1 MTDAILT
8 LHDLTIGYRI
18 NRRKSETVLANLNLA
33 LHPGEFVCLLGPNG
47 AGKSTLLRTL
57 GGVQAPLGGSAQLN
71 GATVHT
77 LSKLELAR
85 QLSVVLTDR
94 LEVGNLTAYDL
105 VSLGR
110 HPHTG
115 LLGRLSTTDHR
126 VVRWAMHVTRS
137 TPLADRYLSKM
148 SDGQRQRVLIA
159 RALAQE
165 PQVMFLDE
173 PTAFLDLPTRVEIT
187 GLLRRLARDVG
198 LAVLLSTHDLDLALR
213 LADTLWLVTRD
224 GRLISG
230 TPEDIILRGD
240 LQAAFASDEIA
251 FDAEAG
257 GFRLRVSEGAHAL
270 VHGDGIGSALARRA
284 LEREGYRII
293 ERVNGSAPQ
302 IEIECWTEAEKT
314 AWRVRDTDTTHTE
327 IKSLIAHVRSMNGK
341 ANQ

>member
-1 MTDAILT
+1 MSAPILT
-8 LHDLTIGYRI
+8 THNLNIGYQPS
-18 NRRKSETVLANLNLA
+18 RKQRETVLANINLA

-57 GGVQAPLGGSAQLN
+57 SGVQAALGGEARIGEADVQ
-71 GATVHT
+71 T
-77 LSKLELAR
+77 LSKKALAR

-115 LLGRLSTTDHR
+115 LLGRLSAADHR
-126 VVRWAMHVTRS
+126 VVRWAMHVTRA
-137 TPLADRYLSKM
+137 TPLAERYLSKM
-148 SDGQRQRVLIA
+148 SDGQRQRILIA

-213 LADTLWLVTRD
+213 LADKLWLVTPD

-230 TPEDIILRGD
+230 TPEDLILRGE
-240 LQAAFASDEIA
+240 LQAAFASDDIS

-257 GFRLRVSEGAHAL
+257 GFRLREGDGAPVVL
-270 VHGDGIGSALARRA
+270 HGDGVGRALARRA
-284 LEREGYRII
+284 LEREGYRIVEQAEAISSALHI
-293 ERVNGSAPQ
+293 ECRTESTHGTWRIQ
-302 IEIECWTEAEKT
+302 GMHETHEEIETLLTQIRNMKDRKT
-314 AWRVRDTDTTHTE
+314 R
-327 IKSLIAHVRSMNGK
+327 
-341 ANQ
+341 